1 MRQTRQHTGV
11 RCECL
16 LLHVVVGLRDA
27 LGTERVGSNDIRTNL
42 QILPM
47 DAGNDVRVC
56 QVQLVRVADLP
67 HLLTNHGTHSTIE
80 NQYALLS

>member
-1 MRQTRQHTGV
+1 
-11 RCECL
+11 
-16 LLHVVVGLRDA
+16 
-27 LGTERVGSNDIRTNL
+27 
-42 QILPM
+42 M

-67 HLLTNHGTHSTIE
+67 HLLANHGTHSTIE